1 MTKYKPDHD
10 SFADLANAGFVQGVA
25 VEAGRRVAQT
35 AARIDRS
42 SRADYSARPATVS
55 SGRRNEKRGGAVVTD
70 VAGTGGWD
78 ESLRSAIEVEA
89 E

>member
-1 MTKYKPDHD
+1 VTKYKPDHN
-10 SFADLANAGFVQGVA
+10 SFADLANAGFVQDVA

-42 SRADYSARPATVS
+42 SRADYSAVPASVS
-55 SGRRNEKRGGAVVTD
+55 SGKRNELRGGARVVD

>member
-1 MTKYKPDHD
+1 MGYKPDHRG
-10 SFADLANAGFVQGVA
+10 FQDLANARMVQDVA
-25 VEAGRRVAQT
+25 VDAARRIAST
-35 AARIDRS
+35 AATIDRS
-42 SRADYSARPATVS
+42 SRADYSHGPATVTA
-55 SGRRNEKRGGAVVTD
+55 GRDNEKRGGANVAD